1 MKKGIYRFNANCGR
15 SGNLTGVFIATSEQV
30 KELIKSKI
38 EVYFGE
44 VLGKH
49 SEICGSIEKKQV
61 ILLTDDSEAVTL
73 VEKYELTSG
82 FNPFNYEAVNFKF
95 DNDDSDDDLDD
106 DDSGGITIREI
117 IDKRLLTKKQKQV
130 QK

>member
-1 MKKGIYRFNANCGR
+1 MKKGIYRFNADCGR
-15 SGNLTGVFIATSEQV
+15 MGNLKGVFIATNEQV

-61 ILLTDDSEAVTL
+61 ILLTDDSEAVNL

-82 FNPFNYEAVNFKF
+82 FNPFDYTAVNFQF
-95 DNDDSDDDLDD
+95 DNDDSDD
-106 DDSGGITIREI
+106 ITIREI
-117 IDKRLLTKKQKQV
+117 IDKRLLTKK
-130 QK
+130 

>member
-1 MKKGIYRFNANCGR
+1 MKKGIYRFNADCGR
-15 SGNLTGVFIATSEQV
+15 MGNLKGVFIATNEQV

-61 ILLTDDSEAVTL
+61 ILLTDDSEAVNL

-82 FNPFNYEAVNFKF
+82 FNPFDYTAVNFQF
-95 DNDDSDDDLDD
+95 DNDDSDDDDSDD
-106 DDSGGITIREI
+106 ITIREI
-117 IDKRLLTKKQKQV
+117 IDKRLLTKKKTNKSHNQSK
-130 QK
+130 

>member
-1 MKKGIYRFNANCGR
+1 MKKGIYRFNADCGR
-15 SGNLTGVFIATSEQV
+15 MGNLKGVFIATNEQV

-61 ILLTDDSEAVTL
+61 ILLSDDSEAVNL

-82 FNPFNYEAVNFKF
+82 FNPFDYTAINFQF
-95 DNDDSDDDLDD
+95 DNDDSDD
-106 DDSGGITIREI
+106 ITIREI
-117 IDKRLLTKKQKQV
+117 IDKRLLKKKQKQV